1 MDGIRRYAGIDWA
14 SRAPCGLRHRR
25 AGRRSSGF
33 EVEHTEAGPAG
44 ARSGGCKAGVDG
56 VAIERPDGPVID
68 ALLEAGL
75 RVVVIASRHVKAL
88 RTRHGLAGNK
98 DDRADAFVLADALR
112 TDGHR
117 LRPLQPDAPETVA
130 LRATVRA
137 RKDLVQT
144 RVAPRPAA
152 GAPTSTLVFPGAVGL
167 FADLDSPIAQ
177 AFLLR
182 FPSAERAAWLSPRR
196 MAAWLAAQGYC
207 GRTHRRR
214 AACPARGGTRGADRR
229 RGRGDGRGDARPR
242 PGASP
247 RSATR
252 STRSRRA
259 SREQLALHPDGAIFT
274 QPAPLGPASGRRPCW
289 PRSATAGSASR
300 RPSRWPASPGAA
312 PSTRQ
317 SGQHR
322 AVTFRFA
329 CDKKLRDAL
338 IDFAEDSRFANPWA
352 ADVYRRATS
361 RGKTHPHAGRIL
373 ARAWVDVIWRCW
385 QDRVPYDPARHRAL
399 QRVRPREGGLT

>member
-14 SRAPCGLRHRR
+14 KRRHAVCVIDEQGQVTVRFEVDHDATGLRELVRR
-25 AGRRSSGF
+25 LRD
-33 EVEHTEAGPAG
+33 
-44 ARSGGCKAGVDG
+44 VDG

-68 ALLEAGL
+68 ALLGADL

-98 DDRADAFVLADALR
+98 DDRSDAFVLADALR

-117 LRPLQPDAPETVA
+117 LRPLHPDARETVA

-144 RVAPRPAA
+144 RVSLVQRLEAHLAI
-152 GAPTSTLVFPGAVGL
+152 VFPGGVDV
-167 FADLDSPIAQ
+167 FAELASDIAQ

-196 MAAWLAAQGYC
+196 LDHWLAAQGYC
-207 GRTHRRR
+207 GRRSGTELHARLVS
-214 AACPARGGTRGADRR
+214 APAGLT
-229 RGRGDGRGDARPR
+229 GDASEPM
-242 PGASP
+242 A
-247 RSATR
+247 AVTLAYV
-252 STRSRRA
+252 RA
-259 SREQLALHPDGAIFT
+259 IAAIRDQVAALDARIVEQLLDHPDGHVFT
-274 QPAPLGPASGRRPCW
+274 SLPRSGRVRAAALLAEIGDCRARFPT
-289 PRSATAGSASR
+289 PESLASLAGAT
-300 RPSRWPASPGAA
+300 

-322 AVTFRFA
+322 AVTFRYS

-338 IDFAEDSRFANPWA
+338 IDFAGDSRRANAWA
-352 ADVYRRATS
+352 ADVYARARA
-361 RGKTHPHAGRIL
+361 RGKTHPHAVRIL
-373 ARAWVDVIWRCW
+373 ARAWIHVIWRCW
-385 QDRVPYDPARHRAL
+385 QDGVAYDPARHHRL
-399 QRVRPREGGLT
+399 QQVLLVPAA